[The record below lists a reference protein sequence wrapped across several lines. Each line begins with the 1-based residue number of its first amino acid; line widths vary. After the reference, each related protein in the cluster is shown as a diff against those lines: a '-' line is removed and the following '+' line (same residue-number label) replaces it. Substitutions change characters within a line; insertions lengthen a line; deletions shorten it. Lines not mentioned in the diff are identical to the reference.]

1 MARYPDSTMYA
12 ILLRIAIVVLINEF
26 ANDIIEHTDPL
37 PLFDIRDDIIISA
50 VANDLLEGRD
60 LPDSED
66 EVETQFSRGGD

>member
-1 MARYPDSTMYA
+1 MARYPNSTMYA

-66 EVETQFSRGGD
+66 EVETQFSREGD